1 MNKETGKKLVN
12 EESKFPFST
21 SDIEKWVPTYG
32 DSKDK
37 FKELPLNVP
46 KDSHL
51 KGLRIR
57 HSRSSRKKDLIIIGT
72 KVLGMGQKYEIPCK
86 DVKDFKILDENSKT
100 LRSTSGLKKA
110 GGAVVG
116 GILTGGIGAIVGAM
130 ISGNKKTKNLK
141 VNLGFKLKN
150 KDWFIASI
158 STENKESLTGGLT
171 EGILKAIVKRFAEKT
186 EAPF

>member
-12 EESKFPFST
+12 EESKFPFSN

-57 HSRSSRKKDLIIIGT
+57 HSRSSRKKD
-72 KVLGMGQKYEIPCK
+72 
-86 DVKDFKILDENSKT
+86 FIL
-100 LRSTSGLKKA
+100 LFWF
-110 GGAVVG
+110 
-116 GILTGGIGAIVGAM
+116 
-130 ISGNKKTKNLK
+130 NKKQVNAYLLK
-141 VNLGFKLKN
+141 
-150 KDWFIASI
+150 
-158 STENKESLTGGLT
+158 
-171 EGILKAIVKRFAEKT
+171 
-186 EAPF
+186 